1 MTYLHLVKIPGNWGS
16 EGPKGEGCGG
26 EQESN
31 AQTLRQTLASTD
43 QRVPGQNKVDTF
55 LAFDLLLYFYDN
67 SIQNHIIL
75 TARVHT

>member
-43 QRVPGQNKVDTF
+43 QRVPGQNKVDILSLRLIYYYIF
-55 LAFDLLLYFYDN
+55 M
-67 SIQNHIIL
+67 IIVSKTIL
-75 TARVHT
+75 F